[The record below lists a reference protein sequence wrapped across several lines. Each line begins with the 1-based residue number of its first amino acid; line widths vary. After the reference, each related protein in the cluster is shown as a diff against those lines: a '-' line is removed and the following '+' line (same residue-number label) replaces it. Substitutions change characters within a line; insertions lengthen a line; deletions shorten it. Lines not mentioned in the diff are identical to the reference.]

1 MALAY
6 YFEVKSVKDKELAA
20 NIALY
25 YNEILWD
32 VSFDFVAI
40 HDDGD
45 KECVYLF
52 LEGEKPLLLK
62 KRMQETEILLRFE
75 EVSDELLSANL
86 NCPSWENWEE
96 ESQLKILHFIRQHL
110 TLDHV
115 LDKINAWGFE
125 TLTPIDM
132 EVLDRAI

>member
-6 YFEVKSVKDKELAA
+6 YFEVKSVEDKELAA

-86 NCPSWENWEE
+86 NSPSWENWEE
-96 ESQLKILHFIRQHL
+96 ESQLKILRFIRQHL

-115 LDKINAWGFE
+115 LDKINVWGFE

>member
-6 YFEVKSVKDKELAA
+6 YFEVKSVKDKKLAA

-86 NCPSWENWEE
+86 NSPSWENWEE
-96 ESQLKILHFIRQHL
+96 ESQLKILRFIRQHL

-115 LDKINAWGFE
+115 LDKINTWGFE

>member
-62 KRMQETEILLRFE
+62 KG
-75 EVSDELLSANL
+75 
-86 NCPSWENWEE
+86 C
-96 ESQLKILHFIRQHL
+96 KRQ
-110 TLDHV
+110 
-115 LDKINAWGFE
+115 KYY
-125 TLTPIDM
+125 
-132 EVLDRAI
+132 